1 MEVVATWLKRGIG
14 WQRRPS
20 GTQSRLREALGAQ
33 MKEPRDSDGRDEGP
47 ERTGRVFR
55 TFDSS
60 PAEGG

>member
-1 MEVVATWLKRGIG
+1 MVATWLRLDFG

-20 GTQSRLREALGAQ
+20 GTGSRLREALAAR

-55 TFDSS
+55 TLDSS